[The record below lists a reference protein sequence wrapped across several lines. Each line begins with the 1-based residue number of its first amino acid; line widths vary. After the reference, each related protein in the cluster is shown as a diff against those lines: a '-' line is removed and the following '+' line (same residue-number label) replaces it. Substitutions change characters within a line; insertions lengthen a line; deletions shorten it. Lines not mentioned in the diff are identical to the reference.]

1 MTTRLHALACLAAA
15 VTIGAACGDDDGDD
29 TPGDEGVSALE
40 AEYLERLQAVAPD
53 RFVSDQAA
61 LNYVVNY
68 CEFEDRE
75 PTDDVEEVVADYC
88 STELAEP

>member
-1 MTTRLHALACLAAA
+1 MIKGVHALACLAAA
-15 VTIGAACGDDDGDD
+15 VTIGTACGDDDADD

-40 AEYLERLQAVAPD
+40 AEYLERLESVAPD

-75 PTDDVEEVVADYC
+75 PADDAEAVVADYC
-88 STELAEP
+88 DTELAEP